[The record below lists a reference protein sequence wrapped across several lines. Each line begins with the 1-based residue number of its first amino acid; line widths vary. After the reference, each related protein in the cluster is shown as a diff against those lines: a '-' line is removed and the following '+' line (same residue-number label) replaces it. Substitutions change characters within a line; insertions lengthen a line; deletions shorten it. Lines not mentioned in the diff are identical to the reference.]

1 MPTDATGGKA
11 EAGTSVTE
19 ESWLGIVVVGGRYF
33 IGRVSTACLMKD
45 KQNCVII
52 RVISKYRRLTQGRD
66 ESRLAKY
73 CRTKVGAVFL
83 ACVGN
88 VLVAQLLNLD
98 GILHGTHYHFDYLV
112 GALVEEDFSKNYI
125 CSNKL
130 RPFSHTKRGLDQI
143 LQ

>member
-19 ESWLGIVVVGGRYF
+19 ESWLGIVVVVVGGRYY

-66 ESRLAKY
+66 ESRLAK
-73 CRTKVGAVFL
+73 
-83 ACVGN
+83 
-88 VLVAQLLNLD
+88 
-98 GILHGTHYHFDYLV
+98 
-112 GALVEEDFSKNYI
+112 
-125 CSNKL
+125 
-130 RPFSHTKRGLDQI
+130 
-143 LQ
+143 